1 MITRDEVEALLTS
14 KESFRVERTVSTT
27 DKDKFGEAV
36 CAFAN
41 DMPDSGKPGYLLIGV
56 HDDGSL
62 NGLKATD
69 ELLKKFAAIRSDGN
83 VLPIPSLAVESFS
96 FPDRDVI
103 VVEVQPS
110 DQPPVRYRGRTWI
123 RIGPRRDIAT
133 PAEETILAERKARS
147 FKTFDARPCFEAHLD
162 DLDLDLF
169 TSFYLPRAMDAE
181 ALASDDR
188 PLERKMESLRLFN
201 SAYNCP
207 TYAAIILFGKQPTHF
222 LPGAFIQY
230 VEFGGEDK
238 ASGVVNENAF
248 KECLVKALPK
258 IDTFI
263 ETGVVRKFPVK
274 VSALR
279 EETVRTYPQWAIREL
294 AMNAIMHRDYQGNA
308 PVRLY
313 QFKSSIEIQN
323 HGGLYGRVRPENF
336 PNINDYRNPIIAE
349 AMKTLGYVNGYNIGI
364 AEVQRRLKE
373 NGNPQAE
380 FDISL
385 VTAFKVS
392 VMKRVDDS
400 LDRSTQNGKES
411 TSTSVES
418 TEKSTEVSTE
428 TEVKIMAMMRENK
441 SITQSAIAERLGV
454 TRNYVAKLTMALT
467 ARKLIRRVGSD
478 RGGTWEVVD

>member
-1 MITRDEVEALLTS
+1 
-14 KESFRVERTVSTT
+14 
-27 DKDKFGEAV
+27 
-36 CAFAN
+36 
-41 DMPDSGKPGYLLIGV
+41 
-56 HDDGSL
+56 
-62 NGLKATD
+62 
-69 ELLKKFAAIRSDGN
+69 
-83 VLPIPSLAVESFS
+83 
-96 FPDRDVI
+96 
-103 VVEVQPS
+103 
-110 DQPPVRYRGRTWI
+110 
-123 RIGPRRDIAT
+123 
-133 PAEETILAERKARS
+133 
-147 FKTFDARPCFEAHLD
+147 
-162 DLDLDLF
+162 
-169 TSFYLPRAMDAE
+169 MDAE

-222 LPGAFIQY
+222 LPGAFVQY

-279 EETVRTYPQWAIREL
+279 EETVHTYPKWAIREL

-385 VTAFKVS
+385 VTAFQVQVQARTSGNKKLGENRRRILEVFNRDPHCS
-392 VMKRVDDS
+392 IPVIAEKLKLSTTAVENNISWLKQHGYLKRV
-400 LDRSTQNGKES
+400 GP
-411 TSTSVES
+411 
-418 TEKSTEVSTE
+418 
-428 TEVKIMAMMRENK
+428 
-441 SITQSAIAERLGV
+441 
-454 TRNYVAKLTMALT
+454 
-467 ARKLIRRVGSD
+467 D
-478 RGGTWEVVD
+478 RGGHWEVMP

>member
-1 MITRDEVEALLTS
+1 
-14 KESFRVERTVSTT
+14 
-27 DKDKFGEAV
+27 
-36 CAFAN
+36 
-41 DMPDSGKPGYLLIGV
+41 
-56 HDDGSL
+56 
-62 NGLKATD
+62 
-69 ELLKKFAAIRSDGN
+69 
-83 VLPIPSLAVESFS
+83 
-96 FPDRDVI
+96 
-103 VVEVQPS
+103 
-110 DQPPVRYRGRTWI
+110 
-123 RIGPRRDIAT
+123 
-133 PAEETILAERKARS
+133 
-147 FKTFDARPCFEAHLD
+147 
-162 DLDLDLF
+162 
-169 TSFYLPRAMDAE
+169 
-181 ALASDDR
+181 
-188 PLERKMESLRLFN
+188 MESLRLFN